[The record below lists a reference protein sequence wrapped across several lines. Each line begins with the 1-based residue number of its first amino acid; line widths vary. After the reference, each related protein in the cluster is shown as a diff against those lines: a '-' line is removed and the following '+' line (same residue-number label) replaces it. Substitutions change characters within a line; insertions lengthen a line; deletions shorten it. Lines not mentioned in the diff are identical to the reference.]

1 MRIRNVSRRRAEQA
15 QAIDLTPM
23 LDVVFIMLIFFIVT
37 SVFIKMP
44 GVDIQRTDAASGIEK
59 TPAMLVAVNAEDQI
73 WIDRNVVER
82 EAVRLNLVRLLADN
96 PGGSLV
102 IQADNNAA
110 IELVALITDAA
121 RDLGIVDVSVSV
133 DDN

>member
-1 MRIRNVSRRRAEQA
+1 MRSRNATGRREEMA

-44 GVDIQRTDAASGIEK
+44 GIDIQRTETVSGIEK
-59 TPAMLVAVNAEDQI
+59 KPAMLVAISSEDQI
-73 WIDRNVVER
+73 WVDRNVIER
-82 EAVRLNLVRLLADN
+82 ESVRISLSRLLADN

-102 IQADNNAA
+102 IQADNESSL
-110 IELVALITDAA
+110 ELVALITDVA
-121 RDLGIVDVSVSV
+121 RDLGIADVSVSV
-133 DDN
+133 EDN

>member
-1 MRIRNVSRRRAEQA
+1 MRTRNVASRKQEMA

-44 GVDIQRTDAASGIEK
+44 GIDIQRTETSSSIEK
-59 TPAMLVAVNAEDQI
+59 KPAMLVAISAENQI
-73 WIDRNVVER
+73 WVDRNVVER
-82 EAVRLNLVRLLADN
+82 DSVRLALSRLLADN

-102 IQADNNAA
+102 IQADNNSTL
-110 IELVALITDAA
+110 ELLALVTDVA
-121 RDLGIVDVSVSV
+121 RDLGIADVSVSV
-133 DDN
+133 EDN

>member
-44 GVDIQRTDAASGIEK
+44 GVDIQRTDASSGIEK

>member
-1 MRIRNVSRRRAEQA
+1 MRSRNVSARKMEQA

-44 GVDIQRTDAASGIEK
+44 GIDIQRTETVSGIEK
-59 TPAMLVAVNAEDQI
+59 KPAMLVAISADDEI
-73 WIDRNVVER
+73 WVDRNVVPR
-82 EAVRLNLVRLLADN
+82 DTVRLTLVRLLADN

-102 IQADNNAA
+102 IQADNEAA
-110 IELVALITDAA
+110 IELVALVTDAA
-121 RDLGIVDVSVSV
+121 RDLGIADVSVSV
-133 DDN
+133 EDN

>member
-1 MRIRNVSRRRAEQA
+1 MRRRNVSGRREEQA

-37 SVFIKMP
+37 AVFIKMP
-44 GVDIQRTDAASGIEK
+44 GIDVDRTAAASGVDK
-59 TPAMLVAVNAEDQI
+59 KPAMLVAISSDNQI

-96 PGGSLV
+96 PGGGLV
-102 IQADNNAA
+102 IQADNESAL
-110 IELVALITDAA
+110 EMVALVTDAA
-121 RDLGIVDVSVSV
+121 RELGIVDVSVSIE
-133 DDN
+133 DN